1 MDFVFIQAFLLPRI
15 ASVPLL
21 FLGEGGGE
29 ELNVISHKQSPVGAA
44 TPWSC
49 PALQV
54 SPRGTDSG
62 PSLCPPPPAS
72 TGPRKSNSL
81 FSRVTSFCC
90 QEGEERP
97 GIGCGQPGRRWP
109 CPARSSMPEQ
119 RCGHCKTGSGLR
131 GGRGWCT
138 EVQHPARVPR
148 GVLRPGTYRALDQQW
163 QEGCTGTRRCGGC
176 DSWTLL
182 P

>member
-1 MDFVFIQAFLLPRI
+1 MPRVVSMDVKNHKWILFLFRRSVLSTDCERTLP
-15 ASVPLL
+15 

-62 PSLCPPPPAS
+62 PSLCPPPRLYWTVKRP
-72 TGPRKSNSL
+72 L

-90 QEGEERP
+90 QEGE
-97 GIGCGQPGRRWP
+97 Q
-109 CPARSSMPEQ
+109 
-119 RCGHCKTGSGLR
+119 
-131 GGRGWCT
+131 
-138 EVQHPARVPR
+138 
-148 GVLRPGTYRALDQQW
+148 
-163 QEGCTGTRRCGGC
+163 
-176 DSWTLL
+176 
-182 P
+182 